1 MKVFS
6 AECVP
11 NTKGDLGEGLL
22 WDERNETIMWVDAF
36 VKIINTWNPATKTL
50 TERKYDS
57 LVTSIAKR
65 ESGGYVV
72 AAGLK
77 LIVLNENLDV
87 IGTSPLEMP
96 NENVRTNDGNVDIN
110 GNYWV
115 GCFANDA
122 KPKQGNLRR
131 ISPNFDSKVFLKDI
145 TIANGMDWSPD
156 NKICYY
162 IDTPTKKVS
171 RFNFN
176 IETSELDGELEAIDV
191 SKYSGAPDGMCV
203 DSLGNLWVAFWGGG
217 CVRSFSPSGELLAQ
231 VDVPA
236 TLVTNCAFGGPDL
249 STLYITCAIP
259 SYEDF
264 VKGEEPLAG
273 SLFKAEVGVQGR
285 LQNNFAG

>member
-1 MKVFS
+1 M
-6 AECVP
+6 
-11 NTKGDLGEGLL
+11 
-22 WDERNETIMWVDAF
+22 
-36 VKIINTWNPATKTL
+36 
-50 TERKYDS
+50 
-57 LVTSIAKR
+57 
-65 ESGGYVV
+65 
-72 AAGLK
+72 K
-77 LIVLNENLDV
+77 LIELNENLDV
-87 IGTSPLEMP
+87 TGTSPLEMP

-131 ISPNFDSKVFLKDI
+131 ISPNLESKVFLKDI

>member
-6 AECVP
+6 AECIP

-22 WDERNETIMWVDAF
+22 WDERNQTIMWVDAF
-36 VKIINTWNPATKTL
+36 VKIINTWDPATKTL
-50 TERKYDS
+50 IERKYDS

-77 LIVLNENLDV
+77 LNTLNENLDV
-87 IGTSPLEMP
+87 IGSSPLEMP
-96 NENVRTNDGNVDIN
+96 NENVRTNDGNVDLN

-115 GCFANDA
+115 GSFANDA

-131 ISPNFDSKVFLKDI
+131 ISPNLESKVFLKNI
-145 TIANGMDWSPD
+145 TIANGMDWSLD

-176 IETSELDGELEAIDV
+176 TKTSEFEGELEAIDV
-191 SKYSGAPDGMCV
+191 SQYSGAPDGMCV
-203 DSLGNLWVAFWGGG
+203 DAAGNLWVAFWGGG
-217 CVRSFSPSGELLAQ
+217 CVRSFSPTGELLAQ

-273 SLFKAEVGVQGR
+273 SLFKADVCAKGR
-285 LQNNFAG
+285 LQNNFLG

>member
-50 TERKYDS
+50 IEKTFDS
-57 LVTSIAKR
+57 MVTSIAKR

-77 LIVLNENLDV
+77 LIVLNKNLDV
-87 IGTSPLEMP
+87 TGTSPLEMP

-131 ISPNFDSKVFLKDI
+131 ISPNLDSKVFLKDI
-145 TIANGMDWSPD
+145 SIANGMDWSPD

-203 DSLGNLWVAFWGGG
+203 DAAGNLWVAFWGGG

-264 VKGEEPLAG
+264 VKDEEPLAG

>member
-6 AECVP
+6 AECIP

-22 WDERNETIMWVDAF
+22 WDERNQTIMWVDAF
-36 VKIINTWNPATKTL
+36 VKIINTWSPATKTL
-50 TERKYDS
+50 IERKYDS

-87 IGTSPLEMP
+87 AGTSPLEMP

-131 ISPNFDSKVFLKDI
+131 ISPNLESKVFLKDI
-145 TIANGMDWSPD
+145 SIANGMDWSPD

-162 IDTPTKKVS
+162 IDTPTRKIS

-176 IETSELDGELEAIDV
+176 TKTSELEGELEAIDV

-203 DSLGNLWVAFWGGG
+203 DALGNLWVAFWGGG
-217 CVRSFSPSGELLAQ
+217 CVRSFSPTGELLAQ
-231 VDVPA
+231 VDVAA
-236 TLVTNCAFGGPDL
+236 TLVTNCAFGGADL
-249 STLYITCAIP
+249 STLYITCALP

-264 VKGEEPLAG
+264 VKGDEPLAG

>member
-6 AECVP
+6 AECIP

-22 WDERNETIMWVDAF
+22 WDERNQTIMWVDAF

-50 TERKYDS
+50 IDRKYDS

-87 IGTSPLEMP
+87 AGTSPLEMP
-96 NENVRTNDGNVDIN
+96 NENVRTNDGNVDLN

-131 ISPNFDSKVFLKDI
+131 ISPNLESKVFLKDI
-145 TIANGMDWSPD
+145 SIANGMDWSPD

-162 IDTPTKKVS
+162 IDTPTRKIS

-176 IETSELDGELEAIDV
+176 TETSELEGELEAIDV

-203 DSLGNLWVAFWGGG
+203 DALGNLWVAFWGGG
-217 CVRSFSPSGELLAQ
+217 CVRSFSPTGELLAQ
-231 VDVPA
+231 VDVAA

-249 STLYITCAIP
+249 STLYITCALP

-264 VKGEEPLAG
+264 VKGDEPLAG
-273 SLFKAEVGVQGR
+273 SLFKADVGAKGR
-285 LQNNFAG
+285 LQNNFLG

>member
-6 AECVP
+6 AECIP

-50 TERKYDS
+50 IERKYDS

-87 IGTSPLEMP
+87 TGTSPLEMP

-131 ISPNFDSKVFLKDI
+131 ISPNLGSKVFLKDI

-176 IETSELDGELEAIDV
+176 IETSDFEGELEAIDV
-191 SKYSGAPDGMCV
+191 SQYSGAPDGMCV
-203 DSLGNLWVAFWGGG
+203 DAAGNLWVAFWGGG
-217 CVRSFSPSGELLAQ
+217 CVRSFSPTGELLAQ
-231 VDVPA
+231 VDVAA
-236 TLVTNCAFGGPDL
+236 TLVTNCAFGGADL
-249 STLYITCAIP
+249 STLYITCALP

-273 SLFKAEVGVQGR
+273 SLFKADVSAKGR
-285 LQNNFAG
+285 LQNNFLG